1 MENGQ
6 AVDTLENSEVQEEW
20 ESGQDTSQSPLPSAS
35 SVLEQS
41 LDQSAAVLRAESF
54 TPVYE
59 MGDLQGYSMANLV
72 GIAVFGIC
80 AGFALSIGVALLAYA
95 ISAVMSAFRGVTTE

>member
-6 AVDTLENSEVQEEW
+6 SVDMLENSEEQREW
-20 ESGQDTSQSPLPSAS
+20 ESGQDILQSPSPSAS
-35 SVLEQS
+35 SALEQS
-41 LDQSAAVLRAESF
+41 LEQSAAVLQAESF

-59 MGDLQGYSMANLV
+59 MGDMENYSTQSLAGLAAL
-72 GIAVFGIC
+72 GCC

-95 ISAVMSAFRGVTTE
+95 ISAVMSAFRGVITE